1 MSQPFEIFEY
11 HIDKLSEILAEKSKA
26 SLKDINKKLHSHY
39 FENYFDGIGA
49 RTIIVENDYID
60 RDFLDDYAEYYVKC
74 FKRYRRK
81 CTRLHFFRTSLSSE
95 DLDALLSLGPDDLSA
110 SKFQKAYLGFIVVIP
125 LPRTVIGRTCLTAYP
140 SDSGRRNFPI
150 LRPYQAN
157 LFGLSLQINSLA
169 FQEQDMVVAACA
181 TSALWSVFHGTG
193 MLFQHSIPSP
203 VEITKAAT
211 DNFPIE
217 DRAIPS
223 HGLNYAQMA
232 YVIRSVGLE
241 PMLVDAR
248 DHYILKSILY
258 AYLKGSIPLIM
269 GINLYDVTGKRGRFM
284 GKHAV
289 AITGYSL
296 GLSKAKPFSNTG
308 FLLRASRI
316 DKIYVHDDQ
325 VGPFARMKFDGKKV
339 VFDQEKETKEA
350 SSISTSW
357 RGDNGNGPIG
367 SARAVAECV
376 LVPIY
381 HKIRITFETVHD
393 SVLFFD
399 LFFEQLR
406 KKGFLPSL
414 AQRIEWEIYFT
425 TINELKKD
433 LLNSKI
439 LKGLYRKNALTESM
453 PRFIWRATAYTK
465 DSPVLDLLFD
475 ATDIEQ
481 GNFFLRAIEYDP
493 LIAMILRIVAKEEAV
508 VENFEESPAGRIL
521 EWFKEQPIESF

>member
-1 MSQPFEIFEY
+1 VSQPFEVFEY
-11 HIDKLSEILAEKSKA
+11 HIDKLSEILAEKSGG
-26 SLKDINKKLHSHY
+26 SLKDINKKLHRHY

-95 DLDALLSLGPDDLSA
+95 DLDALLSSGPDDFLE
-110 SKFQKAYLGFIVVIP
+110 SKFQEAYLGFIVVKP
-125 LPRTVIGRTCLTAYP
+125 LPQTVIGRTCLTAYP
-140 SDSGRRNFPI
+140 SDGGRRNFPI
-150 LRPYQAN
+150 LRPYKAN
-157 LFGLSLQINSLA
+157 LFGLSLQIDSLA

-193 MLFQHSIPSP
+193 MLFQHPIPSP
-203 VEITKAAT
+203 VKITKAAT

-232 YVIRSVGLE
+232 NVIRSVGLE
-241 PMLVDAR
+241 AIIVDVSK
-248 DHYILKSILY
+248 HYILKSTLY

-269 GINLYDVTGKRGRFM
+269 GINLYDVTGKKVGFM

-289 AITGYSL
+289 AITGYNL
-296 GLSKAKPFSNTG
+296 GLSEAEPFPNTG

-339 VFDQEKETKEA
+339 VLDQGKEA
-350 SSISTSW
+350 STISTSW
-357 RGDNGNGPIG
+357 RGDNGKGAVG

-376 LVPIY
+376 LIPIY
-381 HKIRITFETVHD
+381 HKLRITFETIHD

-406 KKGFLPSL
+406 EKGFLPSL
-414 AQRIEWEIYFT
+414 AQRLEWEIYLT

-433 LLNSKI
+433 LFNSKA
-439 LKGLYRKNALTESM
+439 LNGSYRKNTLTENM
-453 PRFIWRATAYTK
+453 PRFIWRATAHNQ

-481 GNFFLRAIEYDP
+481 GNFFLRAIEHDL

-508 VENFEESPAGRIL
+508 VKNFEESPANRIL
-521 EWFKEQPIESF
+521 EWFKEQPIESFS

>member
-1 MSQPFEIFEY
+1 MPQPFEVFEY
-11 HIDKLSEILAEKSKA
+11 HIDKLSEILAEKSEA
-26 SLKDINKKLHSHY
+26 SLKDINKKLHRHY
-39 FENYFDGIGA
+39 FENYFNGIGA

-81 CTRLHFFRTSLSSE
+81 CTRLHFFKASLSSE
-95 DLDALLSLGPDDLSA
+95 DLDALLSSGPDDLSE
-110 SKFQKAYLGFIVVIP
+110 SKFQEAYLGFIVVIP
-125 LPRTVIGRTCLTAYP
+125 LPQTVIGRTCLKAYP

-157 LFGLSLQINSLA
+157 LFGLPLQINSLA
-169 FQEQDMVVAACA
+169 FQEQDRVVAACA

-203 VEITKAAT
+203 VKITKTAT

-241 PMLVDAR
+241 PMLVDVR
-248 DHYILKSILY
+248 NHYILKSTLY

-269 GINLYDVTGKRGRFM
+269 GINLYDVTGKKIGFM

-296 GLSKAKPFSNTG
+296 GLSEAEPFPNIG

-339 VFDQEKETKEA
+339 ALDQGKVA
-350 SSISTSW
+350 SISTSW

-376 LVPIY
+376 LIPIY
-381 HKIRITFETVHD
+381 HKLRITFKTIHD

-399 LFFEQLR
+399 LFFEELR

-425 TINELKKD
+425 TINKLKKD
-433 LLNSKI
+433 LFNSKA
-439 LKGLYRKNALTESM
+439 LNGSYRKNALTESM

-465 DSPVLDLLFD
+465 DGPVLDLLFD

-493 LIAMILRIVAKEEAV
+493 IIGKVLQRVAKEEAV
-508 VENFEESPAGRIL
+508 VKNFEESPANRIL

>member
-1 MSQPFEIFEY
+1 MSQPFEVFEY
-11 HIDKLSEILAEKSKA
+11 HIDKLSEILADKSGA
-26 SLKDINKKLHSHY
+26 SLKAVNKKLHRCY

-60 RDFLDDYAEYYVKC
+60 RDFLNDYAEYYVKC
-74 FKRYRRK
+74 FQRYRRK
-81 CTRLHFFRTSLSSE
+81 CTRLHFFKTSLSSE
-95 DLDALLSLGPDDLSA
+95 NLDALLSSGPDDLSE
-110 SKFQKAYLGFIVVIP
+110 SKFQKAYLGFIVVKP
-125 LPRTVIGRTCLTAYP
+125 LPQTVIGRTCLTAYP

-150 LRPYQAN
+150 IRPYKAN
-157 LFGLSLQINSLA
+157 LFGLSLQIDSLA
-169 FQEQDMVVAACA
+169 FQEQDRVVAACA

-193 MLFQHSIPSP
+193 MLFQHPIPSP
-203 VEITKAAT
+203 VEITKTAT

-223 HGLNYAQMA
+223 HGLNVAQMA
-232 YVIRSVGLE
+232 HVIRNIGLE
-241 PMLVDAR
+241 PILVHVR
-248 DHYILKSILY
+248 NHYILKGILY

-269 GINLYDVTGKRGRFM
+269 GINLYDVTGKKVRFM

-296 GLSKAKPFSNTG
+296 GLSEAEPFPNTG

-325 VGPFARMKFDGKKV
+325 VGPFARMEFDGKKV
-339 VFDQEKETKEA
+339 ALDQGKEA
-350 SSISTSW
+350 SISTSW
-357 RGDNGNGPIG
+357 REDNGKGAVG

-376 LVPIY
+376 LIPIY
-381 HKIRITFETVHD
+381 HKLRITFETVHD
-393 SVLFFD
+393 SVLYFD

-406 KKGFLPSL
+406 EKDFLPSL
-414 AQRIEWEIYFT
+414 VQRLEWEIYFT

-433 LLNSKI
+433 LLNSKTFN
-439 LKGLYRKNALTESM
+439 GSYRKDALTENM
-453 PRFIWRATAYTK
+453 PRFIWRATAHNQ

-493 LIAMILRIVAKEEAV
+493 LIAKILRIVAKEEAV
-508 VENFEESPAGRIL
+508 VENFKESPTNRIL